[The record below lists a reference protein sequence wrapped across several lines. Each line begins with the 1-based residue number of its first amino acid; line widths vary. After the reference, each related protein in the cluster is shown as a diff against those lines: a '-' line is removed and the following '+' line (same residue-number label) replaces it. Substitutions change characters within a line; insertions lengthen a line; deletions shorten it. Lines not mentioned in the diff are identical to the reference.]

1 VKAMNITISEINA
14 TNRFKLIVVLISI
27 LIGFGVVVN
36 RGLLSVA
43 IALIV
48 LTAFMRG
55 YAKLCIHI
63 ISNLRVSIPSY
74 MGYEGE
80 EKVVEI
86 SIENPTYIPIA
97 FLEISIN
104 YSPFLKLVD
113 GTKSALL
120 LVPPKGRVVVKLVF
134 HARLGR
140 HVVGPIK
147 TVVRD
152 PLGLYRSNEITI
164 GRESYLEIYPRVSET
179 VVRRLL
185 VFTRS
190 TGIVRTRQRGSGVE
204 IHSIREYTPYDDVRR
219 ILWKYYASK
228 RKLVVKDTER
238 ETMQNILFILDATPP
253 MFIGPYGY
261 TPFEHC
267 SRTIASIARYLAH
280 RGDLMNIAIF
290 TRKHIEVSPRFER
303 GMKGYKTVINYIK
316 SIDFDTGDVD
326 DNVRSL
332 RIEGL
337 FRKTISI
344 LPRERSIIFIF
355 TTSGGEIYRE
365 TLAKYVNILREMMH
379 EIYIVIPI
387 TTTYEIKGLPEWG
400 QAIFR
405 IKTYEAMKKELEFA
419 ENLRKRYINII
430 ATGPQHIP
438 QIIVSLIEMKRY

>member
-1 VKAMNITISEINA
+1 MKVMSITISEISA
-14 TNRFKLIVVLISI
+14 TYRFKLVVILISI
-27 LIGFGVVVN
+27 LIGFGAIVN
-36 RGLLSVA
+36 RGLLTIA

-48 LTAFMRG
+48 LTAIMRG
-55 YAKLCIHI
+55 YTKLCIHI
-63 ISNLRVSIPSY
+63 VSNLRVSIPSY
-74 MGYEGE
+74 IGYEGE

-104 YSPFLKLVD
+104 YSPFLKLVG

-120 LVPPKGRVVVKLVF
+120 LIPPRGKAVVKLVF
-134 HARLGR
+134 NARLGR

-152 PLGLYRSNEITI
+152 PLGLYRSSEIMI
-164 GRESYLEIYPRVSET
+164 GRKSYLEIYPRVSET
-179 VVRRLL
+179 VVRKLL

-280 RGDLMNIAIF
+280 RGDLMGIAIF
-290 TRKHIEVSPRFER
+290 TRKYIEVSPRFER
-303 GMKGYKTVINYIK
+303 GMKGYKNVINYIK
-316 SIDFDTGDVD
+316 NIDFDTD
-326 DNVRSL
+326 DTDDSVRAL

-337 FRKTISI
+337 FRKTISM

-355 TTSGGEIYRE
+355 TTSGGKTYRE
-365 TLAKYVNILREMMH
+365 ILAKYVNILREMMH

-387 TTTYEIKGLPEWG
+387 TTIYEIKGLPEWG

-405 IKTYEAMKKELEFA
+405 IKTYEAMKREIEFA
-419 ENLRKRYINII
+419 NSLKHMGIDVI
-430 ATGPQHIP
+430 AAGPQHIP
-438 QIIVSLIEMKRY
+438 QLIVSMIEMRRY